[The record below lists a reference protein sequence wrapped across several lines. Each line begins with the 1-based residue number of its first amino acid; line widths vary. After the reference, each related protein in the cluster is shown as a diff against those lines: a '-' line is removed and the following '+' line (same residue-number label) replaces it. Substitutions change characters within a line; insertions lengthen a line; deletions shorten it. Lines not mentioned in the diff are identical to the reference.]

1 MEASTLEYKK
11 KEDIFYLKQCK
22 EKACLRIKGNRDEC
36 WDWLVLLSLC
46 FRPGQALGLP
56 GAAGPIA
63 SLGIVGPLELDRE
76 WKSWLDGKT
85 MDSLLDPIFALDRE
99 KLEAFLAELEIFL
112 ELDVE
117 NGAPVYWHALQ
128 TILQDVVK
136 RFDPYHPRLAISS
149 VVQQE
154 ILEMLRPKTLDQLNS
169 LRAQIELKLER
180 GGPGVDT
187 DYWYV
192 CLLELHIQRARLLL
206 GTIFKAISFRE
217 SDNAQNELQTRLAN
231 LPNAREEYDVSMEPV
246 ITPAIHSAD
255 VFLTVLTA
263 QENQAQLAK
272 ERKMAVAKHAVEKPK
287 AIVYN
292 RSRSL
297 RERKD

>member
-1 MEASTLEYKK
+1 
-11 KEDIFYLKQCK
+11 
-22 EKACLRIKGNRDEC
+22 
-36 WDWLVLLSLC
+36 
-46 FRPGQALGLP
+46 
-56 GAAGPIA
+56 
-63 SLGIVGPLELDRE
+63 
-76 WKSWLDGKT
+76 

-136 RFDPYHPRLAISS
+136 RHAGSGLLECRFDPYHPRLAISS

-154 ILEMLRPKTLDQLNS
+154 ILEMLRPKTLDQLDS

-231 LPNAREEYDVSMEPV
+231 LPNAREEYDASMEPV

-272 ERKMAVAKHAVEKPK
+272 ERKMAVAKYAVEKPK